1 MEARDADELL
11 LWRVQAHVNR
21 VRSAGASRGNSERAA
36 RVSKFLRWR
45 ETDSAVTLTLGV
57 STRKLETRLW
67 HPFAAMGSVRGGEF
81 VVSRGRDVW
90 VYDEAGDR
98 YLDGTA
104 SLWYANVG
112 HGRSEIAEAVLRQL
126 RELETYSAFGDMAN
140 PPALE
145 LAGRLAELVP
155 MAGARVFFGSG
166 GGDGIEAAAKLARL
180 FFELTGQPERDH
192 LIARSGGYHGTHGYG
207 TSLAGIEAN
216 RVRQGS
222 GSSATS
228 IVPRDSIEALEAEID
243 RIGSERVAAFFAE
256 PVIGAGGVHPPP
268 AGYLERAGALC
279 RERGILFIA
288 DAVICGFG
296 RLGTWFG
303 IERWGIEPDMIVF
316 AKGVTSGYLPLGG
329 VVVDDRV
336 ADPFWNADAPAFRH
350 GVTYAA
356 HATCCAAALAN
367 IEILEEEGLLA
378 RGRELEPDLLEVL
391 SPLDDHPLVAEVRG
405 GTGLMAAV
413 ELDPELC
420 ARQAEA
426 PVHVALGAR
435 EARVLV
441 RPLGTCV
448 ATSPP
453 LTVRREHLPMI
464 ADAIRRGLDALAA
477 LSPKVA
483 GAARG

>member
-1 MEARDADELL
+1 VGTQSPEPAFEVLTVALGR
-11 LWRVQAHVNR
+11 
-21 VRSAGASRGNSERAA
+21 
-36 RVSKFLRWR
+36 LRC
-45 ETDSAVTLTLGV
+45 TLSVGV
-57 STRKLETRLW
+57 STTKFETRLW
-67 HPFAAMGSVRGGEF
+67 HPFAEMGSVPGHEF

-90 VYDEAGDR
+90 VYDEAGNR

-126 RELETYSAFGDMAN
+126 RELEAYSAFGDFAN
-140 PPALE
+140 APALD
-145 LAGRLAELVP
+145 LADRLAELAP
-155 MAGARVFFGSG
+155 MGGARVFFGSG
-166 GGDGIEAAAKLARL
+166 GGDGIEAAAKLARR

-192 LIARSGGYHGTHGYG
+192 LIARSGGYHGTHGHG

-216 RVRQGS
+216 RIGEGS
-222 GSSATS
+222 RSRATS
-228 IVPRDSIEALEAEID
+228 IVQHDSIGDLEAEID

-256 PVIGAGGVHPPP
+256 PVIGAGGVYPPP
-268 AGYLERAGALC
+268 GGYLERASALC

-288 DAVICGFG
+288 DAVICAFG

-303 IERWGIEPDMIVF
+303 VERWGIEPDMIVF

-367 IEILEEEGLLA
+367 IEILDADGLLA
-378 RGRELEPDLLEVL
+378 RGGELEADLLETL
-391 SPLDDHPLVAEVRG
+391 SPLADHPLVAEVRG

-420 ARQAEA
+420 GRQSDA
-426 PVHVALGAR
+426 PVDVAIGAR
-435 EARVLV
+435 RAGVLV

-448 ATSPP
+448 AVSPP
-453 LTVRREHLPMI
+453 LTVRHEHLSMI
-464 ADAIRRGLDALAA
+464 AEAIRRGLDGLAERSSKSA
-477 LSPKVA
+477 TAV
-483 GAARG
+483 RG